1 MPHRTYKAVS
11 SFTLSRPWRH
21 DRDISGEDRR
31 RVKCKDNG
39 YRANSYQKV
48 IRVRIPFSGPF
59 PTSKIMKKK
68 KEQQHRVSDFEN
80 AIKKSDLKIHISIV
94 NYLTD
99 SLYVKEIIGFVEQ
112 NNRGIRVTWNNTGE
126 AYVAN
131 ERTSEFDIKL

>member
-1 MPHRTYKAVS
+1 
-11 SFTLSRPWRH
+11 
-21 DRDISGEDRR
+21 
-31 RVKCKDNG
+31 
-39 YRANSYQKV
+39 
-48 IRVRIPFSGPF
+48 
-59 PTSKIMKKK
+59 MKKK

-112 NNRGIRVTWNNTGE
+112 NNRGIRVTWNNAGE
-126 AYVAN
+126 AFVAN

>member
-1 MPHRTYKAVS
+1 
-11 SFTLSRPWRH
+11 
-21 DRDISGEDRR
+21 
-31 RVKCKDNG
+31 
-39 YRANSYQKV
+39 
-48 IRVRIPFSGPF
+48 
-59 PTSKIMKKK
+59 MKKK

-112 NNRGIRVTWNNTGE
+112 NNRGIRVTWNNTSE
-126 AYVAN
+126 AFVAN